1 MNTIPTTEDAPS
13 TAETL
18 PLKYVNLMEY
28 LPMKYPPTLEE
39 EKNRRIV
46 SNFKMGRCSRE
57 LKNEFTDTIN
67 QLKEERKDMN
77 LRVCFIPASTHHKT
91 ACRYQKLATFIEKET
106 GIACDYH
113 TILPIQDQESGH
125 ITGKKANP
133 AENFTIKTSD
143 VDGKNIIL
151 IDDVITRGMTFMQT
165 TNKLIRNGANMVRGL
180 FLAKTINPDRVR
192 HSA

>member
-1 MNTIPTTEDAPS
+1 MNYQYNYI
-13 TAETL
+13 
-18 PLKYVNLMEY
+18 MEY
-28 LPMKYPPTLEE
+28 LPKRYSATTKQ
-39 EKNRRIV
+39 KNDREIIYD
-46 SNFKMGRCSRE
+46 FKNGYCSLGLINTIIEYIKEIKKE
-57 LKNEFTDTIN
+57 LGGNN
-67 QLKEERKDMN
+67 W
-77 LRVCFIPASTHHKT
+77 RVCFIPASTHHKT
-91 ACRYQKLATFIEKET
+91 ACRYQKLATCIEKET

-133 AENFTIKTSD
+133 AKNFTIKTSD